1 MRISTLKLTVSIS
14 FFASALVIFIV
25 CCLESLVGALLVG
38 AAWFLFYMIMTAVY
52 AKCPNCGK
60 PLGKNF
66 LQIDNCPH
74 CDSLLD

>member
-14 FFASALVIFIV
+14 FFATMLVIFIV
-25 CCLESLVGALLVG
+25 CCLKSLLGALIAG
-38 AAWFLFYMIMTAVY
+38 AVWVLFYLIMTALY

-60 PLGKNF
+60 PLGRYY
-66 LQIDNCPH
+66 LQIDTCPH

>member
-14 FFASALVIFIV
+14 FFATTTLIFII
-25 CCLESLVGALLVG
+25 CCLESLAGALI
-38 AAWFLFYMIMTAVY
+38 AAAVWLLFFLLMTKLY

-66 LQIDNCPH
+66 LQMDTCPH
-74 CDSLLD
+74 CDTLLD